1 MKTFLMTCTATLL
14 IASPALSDSH
24 APGPGR
30 DLAELIFGSIDI
42 SPDGL
47 ADMGAFTSFG
57 DDIFV
62 SMDSDDDG
70 NITPSEFKEW
80 DFGFNFIAED
90 EGQQRAYDTAQKV
103 LFAFWDRDGNGEIS
117 KSEYHKAMIADFR
130 SADINDDAFLS
141 EDEFLT
147 GYVVVRAYRAAIT
160 GQ

>member
-1 MKTFLMTCTATLL
+1 MKQMVAK
-14 IASPALSDSH
+14 PN
-24 APGPGR
+24 
-30 DLAELIFGSIDI
+30 DLKRNQ
-42 SPDGL
+42 
-47 ADMGAFTSFG
+47 
-57 DDIFV
+57 